1 MADQATST
9 DAQAPASP
17 PPDAPTAETPA
28 TAQIAATG
36 DAPAGTDAPASTDAP
51 AGTEPADEPR
61 TPGFGERGRM
71 RRRLRFLRK
80 ARELAYRDL
89 GGLIFEMHRLG
100 ERHDELAA
108 AKLATLSAIDSEL
121 RALEQ
126 ALADRQPVTVLREAG
141 IAACPRCAAIH
152 GSEDRFCP
160 ACGTPMDR
168 RADRPIAAAGT
179 PATNAVQSPAA
190 PTAPPAPTPA
200 ATAAPAS
207 PAQPTAAAP
216 LGATP
221 AAPGTPT
228 PAAQSTRSAQPMPT
242 PAAQPTSSP
251 ATEPKPTPAAAQP
264 TSSPAAQPTPA
275 LPAQPTPAAPLAP
288 ASKPAPASP
297 ATPGGDRASKS
308 PAATKPTDDRPT
320 EIIRPPDADAGDG
333 A

>member
-9 DAQAPASP
+9 AAQAPTSS
-17 PPDAPTAETPA
+17 PPDAPTAETQA
-28 TAQIAATG
+28 TAQVGAA
-36 DAPAGTDAPASTDAP
+36 PDAP
-51 AGTEPADEPR
+51 AGTEPAEEPR

-126 ALADRQPVTVLREAG
+126 ALANRRPVTVLREAG

-168 RADRPIAAAGT
+168 RADRPIATAPT
-179 PATNAVQSPAA
+179 PAA
-190 PTAPPAPTPA
+190 PTPQSPPTPTPQPPPTPTPQPPPTPTPQPPPTPTPQPPPTPTPQPPPTATPQPPPAPTPA
-200 ATAAPAS
+200 PTPTPPTPPAPSSTAKPA
-207 PAQPTAAAP
+207 
-216 LGATP
+216 P
-221 AAPGTPT
+221 AAPPTPAPPTPAPTASATPT
-228 PAAQSTRSAQPMPT
+228 PAQT
-242 PAAQPTSSP
+242 
-251 ATEPKPTPAAAQP
+251 
-264 TSSPAAQPTPA
+264 
-275 LPAQPTPAAPLAP
+275 
-288 ASKPAPASP
+288 
-297 ATPGGDRASKS
+297 
-308 PAATKPTDDRPT
+308 AATKATDDRPT
-320 EIIRPPDADAGDG
+320 EIIRPADADTGDG